1 MSQTPF
7 LRNLVSLV
15 HSPKAGSESPA
26 YLRSFK
32 NEGLCGPC
40 FCSAVL
46 VQSPRRVL
54 QWEKADCLSFI
65 HYIAQRIW
73 SPPPRMRHL
82 VHVEQRWSRGNF
94 PLCDLFRNEKHL
106 KMPSHS
112 VASPSGTRG
121 LFSLWSRLQRAPFRK
136 TLFLSWASLGMAG
149 KASLFS

>member
-32 NEGLCGPC
+32 NEGLWPLLL
-40 FCSAVL
+40 FSSL
-46 VQSPRRVL
+46 STHLSESRRVL

-73 SPPPRMRHL
+73 SPPPRM
-82 VHVEQRWSRGNF
+82 
-94 PLCDLFRNEKHL
+94 
-106 KMPSHS
+106 
-112 VASPSGTRG
+112 
-121 LFSLWSRLQRAPFRK
+121 
-136 TLFLSWASLGMAG
+136 
-149 KASLFS
+149 